1 MSLFQSIF
9 PVGLGFFAWP
19 AVVSSLPRC
28 GVPAHAKLRGTIAG
42 EGKEEQHR
50 VLHLFSPALMSTVDE
65 PNPSSPEM
73 VLPGSRSLCVEAF
86 HSIVCYSQSLLMV
99 YIRQQQ
105 ADCQKWS
112 LPNFLSQHFGKS
124 RYTHLLGIRTS
135 WSSKAGH
142 AIFHGPKRELCRSP
156 MPSFDPIHQGVE
168 RAVVPLDPNLVHRG
182 HQIAQHPQKPR
193 EDHGGGQEQQ
203 QDPATLLRRP
213 ERTELER
220 VKTLFNI
227 VFLAFPIF
235 RRTSFVKTCILIEP
249 LRGPFD
255 TCMACT
261 SIVHLW
267 VDTVNTSQ
275 NSCM

>member
-142 AIFHGPKRELCRSP
+142 AIFHGPKRELSLFSHAFVRSDPPRSRESCRSP
-156 MPSFDPIHQGVE
+156 RSEPCSPRPPNRSASPEAPRRSRRRSGAAARPS
-168 RAVVPLDPNLVHRG
+168 
-182 HQIAQHPQKPR
+182 
-193 EDHGGGQEQQ
+193 
-203 QDPATLLRRP
+203 
-213 ERTELER
+213 
-220 VKTLFNI
+220 
-227 VFLAFPIF
+227 
-235 RRTSFVKTCILIEP
+235 
-249 LRGPFD
+249 D
-255 TCMACT
+255 TPP
-261 SIVHLW
+261 S
-267 VDTVNTSQ
+267 S
-275 NSCM
+275 